1 VLQHAGVMSF
11 GRRVL
16 GALGLRASV
25 FEDVEG
31 DAGAL
36 GQAGL
41 LVLLAGLARGVG
53 FFEQE
58 GLIGLLGSP
67 IVAVVVWLVASLLIW
82 GIGVRRFAYSS
93 DYPELVRTLGFAAAP
108 LLLLVLCVLPLGGF
122 EPALWIGAH
131 VWACVAL
138 LVAVREA
145 LDVTMSRALVVCA
158 LALGVT
164 LAVFFAAG
172 LLLADFGPLG

>member
-1 VLQHAGVMSF
+1 MSF

-16 GALGLRASV
+16 GALGLEARA
-25 FEDVEG
+25 FEDVER

-41 LVLLAGLARGVG
+41 LVLLAGLARGTGVL
-53 FFEQE
+53 ERE

-67 IVAVVVWLVASLLIW
+67 VVAVVVWLVASLLIW

-108 LLLLVLCVLPLGGF
+108 LLLLALSALPLGAF
-122 EPALWIGAH
+122 EPVLWVGAH
-131 VWACVAL
+131 AWASAAL

-145 LDVTMSRALVVCA
+145 LDVPMSRALVVCA

-164 LAVFFAAG
+164 LALFFAAG
-172 LLLADFGPLG
+172 LLFTDFGPLG